1 MKARLPLNRVLM
13 SAFVLVVMAPVL
25 VVGAVTLGKLQRQ
38 LQEDVQSKNLIL
50 AKSAAVM
57 IDHFFDRAIRGLKE
71 IRTEVAEKRL
81 INAADIN
88 PYLEELR
95 ARLSCFE
102 SLFIL
107 DKNMHVEYLAPYDS
121 DLANADFA
129 NFLTGTG
136 AMRSDDLF
144 WSQSFLSPATGHA
157 TCIIGLVGGDKTI
170 VGFLNLEELRTFSD
184 RIWSQTAGH
193 IVITDSN
200 GVAVSH
206 PDRSVVAARQSL
218 RDLAIIRKGLG
229 GDIGTL
235 VHEDLDGKM
244 YLGSVVIAYRTDWPV
259 AFIEEQAAAFAP
271 LAGVIHTLYAAMAVG
286 FALSL
291 VIGALIAR
299 RINRPLQDLIKNMK
313 KLAHGD
319 YEMGSLKN
327 PFRELEDIREEFQ
340 AMSGAVREREQ
351 SIQKARDEWER
362 TFHAVPD
369 AIFLMDA
376 KCRIIRINQAVS
388 QIFAIEPEAAV
399 GKYCYDIVHHSDR
412 LHDLCPQRATVTSA
426 QVTRAEVEDPN
437 TGAVFAVTT
446 APLFDA
452 AGQLEGLVHVAQD
465 ITEQKRL
472 EHSYQQA
479 QKMEAVG
486 QLAGGVAHDFN
497 NLLQVMIGYL
507 DISLL
512 QVSADSLMRFNLM
525 QVRKSADRAAEL
537 VRQLLAFSRRQSMRM
552 EEVDL
557 NQTIGNV
564 IQMLHRVIGEHIEL
578 EFRPGADLHL
588 VLADPGQIEQ
598 ILMNLTVNARDAM
611 PHGGRILIETEN
623 VTADQEF
630 QSHHLWAKDGDYVM
644 ASFADT
650 GPGIP
655 QELHEH
661 IFEPFFT
668 TKEVG
673 KGTGLG
679 LATSYGI
686 VKQHS
691 GMIELHSEP
700 GRGATFRAYLPAVSG
715 KTAQQA
721 KPSTEETS
729 GDEAGAPF
737 QGATLM
743 LAEDDPM
750 VRDVAVEILEDAGY
764 RVLVAGD
771 GEEAMRLFSEHSH
784 EVHLVLLDVIMPK
797 ASGRTVAES
806 IHALH
811 PETPILFS
819 SGYDFNVLG
828 GDMLPK
834 GEFEVLQKPYIRKDL
849 LAKVLADACKWAV
862 NKQMRPPTPG
872 YQPPL

>member
-13 SAFVLVVMAPVL
+13 TAFVLVVMAPVL
-25 VVGAVTLGKLQRQ
+25 VVGAVTLGKLQRR

-57 IDHFFDRAIRGLKE
+57 IDHFFDAAIRGLKE
-71 IRTEVAEKRL
+71 IRTEVNEKGL
-81 INAADIN
+81 INTRDIN
-88 PYLEELR
+88 SYLETLR
-95 ARLSCFE
+95 TRLGCFE

-107 DKNMHVEYLAPYDS
+107 DGTMHVEFLAPYDP
-121 DLANADFA
+121 DLAGADFA

-144 WSQSFLSPATGHA
+144 WTQSFLSPATGHA
-157 TCIIGLVGGDKTI
+157 TCIIGLAGGDKTI
-170 VGFLNLEELRTFSD
+170 VGFLNLEDLRSFSD
-184 RIWSQTAGH
+184 RIWSQTTGH
-193 IVITDSN
+193 LVITDSD

-206 PDRSVVAARQSL
+206 PDRSMVAARQSL
-218 RDLAIIRKGLG
+218 RDLPIIRKGLG

-235 VHEDLDGKM
+235 AYEGLDGKM
-244 YLGSVVIAYRTDWPV
+244 YLGSVVVAYRTDWPV
-259 AFIEEQAAAFAP
+259 AFVEEQAAAFAP
-271 LAGVIHTLYAAMAVG
+271 LVGVMHTLYAAMAIG

-313 KLAHGD
+313 KLADGD
-319 YEMGSLKN
+319 YEIGSLRN
-327 PFRELEDIREEFQ
+327 PFRELDDIREGFQ

-351 SIQKARDEWER
+351 AFQKARDEWER

-369 AIFLMDA
+369 AIFLMDPE
-376 KCRIIRINQAVS
+376 CRIIRINQAAS
-388 QIFAIEPEAAV
+388 RAFAIMPDEAV
-399 GKYCYDIVHHSDR
+399 GKHCYDIVHHSAHP
-412 LHDLCPQRATVTSA
+412 HDLCPKQATMSSG
-426 QVTRAEVEDPN
+426 QVARAEVHDPN
-437 TGAVFAVTT
+437 TDAVFAVTT

-452 AGQLEGLVHVAQD
+452 VGQIEGIVHVAQD
-465 ITEQKRL
+465 ITQQKKL
-472 EHSYQQA
+472 EHNYQQA

-507 DISLL
+507 EISLL
-512 QVSADSLMRFNLM
+512 HVPADSLLRSNLM

-552 EEVDL
+552 EAVDL

-564 IQMLHRVIGEHIEL
+564 LQMLHRVIGEHIEL
-578 EFRPGADLHL
+578 EFRPAGDLGL

-611 PHGGRILIETEN
+611 PHGGRILIETAN
-623 VTADQEF
+623 VNADQEF
-630 QSHHLWAKDGDYVM
+630 RSHHPWAEDGDYVM

-650 GPGIP
+650 GPGIA
-655 QELHEH
+655 QELQEH

-679 LATSYGI
+679 LATAYGI
-686 VKQHS
+686 VKQHG
-691 GMIELHSEP
+691 GMLDLHSEP
-700 GRGATFRAYLPAVSG
+700 GDGATFRVCLPAMSG
-715 KTAQQA
+715 ITAQPA
-721 KPSTEETS
+721 KPSTVEPS
-729 GDEAGAPF
+729 DDGMGAPF
-737 QGATLM
+737 EGATLM

-750 VRDVAVEILEDAGY
+750 VRDVAVEVLEDAGY
-764 RVLVAGD
+764 RVLVAAD
-771 GEEAMRLFSEHSH
+771 GQEAMHLFSEHCH
-784 EVHLVLLDVIMPK
+784 EIHLVLLDVIMPK
-797 ASGRTVAES
+797 ASGRTVAER

-811 PETPILFS
+811 PEIPILFS
-819 SGYDFNVLG
+819 SGYDFNMLD
-828 GDMLPK
+828 GDMRPK
-834 GEFEVLQKPYIRKDL
+834 GEFEVLQKPYMRKDL
-849 LAKVLADACKWAV
+849 LAKVHALLV
-862 NKQMRPPTPG
+862 NG
-872 YQPPL
+872 V